1 MNVLVVCSRI
11 PRPTWGAGT
20 RNYALLRALAAHHRV
35 ALLALV
41 DADDPDPAARDTS
54 HLAELASPICLVP
67 VPGGQ
72 GKRLRQLAAVARGR
86 SYQLDEYSPRAA
98 AAPFAE
104 LLAAERFEAVLFESA
119 LTAGYPV
126 PPGTR
131 VIVDQHNLE
140 YELVRRTFEQE
151 RNGPRKWYAALEC
164 RALRSAELD
173 RCRRAD
179 AVTVTSE
186 RERRILAEL
195 LPGTPV
201 AVVPNG
207 VDVAAFTP
215 ASPEE
220 EVPGRVV
227 FTGTLGYHPNVQAVL
242 HFARAC
248 WPRIRAA
255 LPDAEWQIVGSYPP
269 PEVQRLTELPGVTVT
284 GTVPAVQPYLRSASV
299 AVVPLLVGG
308 GTRLKILEAL
318 ATGKAV
324 VTTAVGCEGL
334 ALTPGEHALI
344 EDDPDTFAAAVVALL
359 RDSALRAALGAAG
372 RALVEARYSWEHCA
386 ELLLEAL
393 ADGQPHMLHAV
404 VASQEGVRR
413 PPLAK
418 RSLAAREVWRDEGE
432 E

>member
-20 RNYALLRALAAHHRV
+20 RNYALLRALAARHRV

-41 DADDPDPAARDTS
+41 DGDDPDLVARDTS
-54 HLAELASPICLVP
+54 HLAGLASPIRLVQ
-67 VPGGQ
+67 VPGGH

-86 SYQLDEYSPRAA
+86 SYQLDECSPRTA
-98 AAPFAE
+98 AAPLAE
-104 LLAAERFEAVLFESA
+104 LLAAEHFDAVLFESA

-126 PPGTR
+126 PSGTH

-151 RNGPRKWYAALEC
+151 RNGPRKWYAALEY
-164 RALRSAELD
+164 RALCSAELE

-207 VDVAAFTP
+207 VDVGAFTP
-215 ASPEE
+215 AAPEE

-248 WPRIRAA
+248 WPRIRAE
-255 LPDAEWQIVGSYPP
+255 LPDAEWQVVGSYPP
-269 PEVQRLTELPGVTVT
+269 AEVQRLAELPGVTVT
-284 GTVPAVQPYLRSASV
+284 GTVPAVQPYLRAASV

-344 EDDPDTFAAAVVALL
+344 EDDPDAFAAAVVALL
-359 RDSALRAALGAAG
+359 RDPARRAALGAAG
-372 RALVEARYSWEHCA
+372 RALVEARYGWERCA
-386 ELLLEAL
+386 EPLLAVLETLGA
-393 ADGQPHMLHAV
+393 AERGRAGTETAV
-404 VASQEGVRR
+404 GVRGGR
-413 PPLAK
+413 I
-418 RSLAAREVWRDEGE
+418 
-432 E
+432 

>member
-20 RNYALLRALAAHHRV
+20 RNIALLRALAARHHV

-41 DADDPDPAARDTS
+41 DASDPDPAARDIS
-54 HLAELASPICLVP
+54 HLAGLAAPIRLVP

-86 SYQLDEYSPRAA
+86 SYQLEECSPHAA
-98 AAPFAE
+98 AAPLAE
-104 LLAAERFEAVLFESA
+104 LFAAGHFDAVLFESA

-131 VIVDQHNLE
+131 VLVDQHNLE

-151 RNGPRKWYAALEC
+151 RNGPRKWYAALEY
-164 RALRSAELD
+164 RALRSAELA

-186 RERRILAEL
+186 RERRILADL

-215 ASPEE
+215 AAPDE
-220 EVPGRVV
+220 EVPNRVV

-248 WPRIRAA
+248 WPRIHAE

-269 PEVQRLTELPGVTVT
+269 PEVQRLAELPGVTVT
-284 GTVPAVQPYLRSASV
+284 GTVPEVQPYLHAASV

-324 VTTAVGCEGL
+324 VTTSVGCEGL

-344 EDDPDTFAAAVVALL
+344 EDDPEAFAAAVIALL
-359 RDSALRAALGAAG
+359 RDPARRAALGTAG
-372 RALVEARYSWEHCA
+372 RALVEAQYSWERCA
-386 ELLLEAL
+386 EPLLGVLESL
-393 ADGQPHMLHAV
+393 DGGERGSARTETAV
-404 VASQEGVRR
+404 GVRGGT
-413 PPLAK
+413 A
-418 RSLAAREVWRDEGE
+418 
-432 E
+432 